1 MSNGRDITVIAGLS
15 GVGKTYVI
23 KALMRESDAYT
34 HFSAGSLIK
43 KRLASLDRD
52 QLRELDKDSILAN
65 QYLLVEQFNEE
76 VDALSKECA
85 VLFDAHMII
94 DNDEHIIEVPYEI
107 FERLSPVRIVFL
119 FDDAEKIIQR
129 REGDNSRKRPL
140 RAVEE
145 IAKQQE
151 RSIAIAKEYSNRLSI
166 PFVEIHAGDVSTLAA
181 TLKG

>member
-1 MSNGRDITVIAGLS
+1 MSNGRDITIIAGLS

-23 KALMRESDAYT
+23 NALMRESDAYT
-34 HFSAGSLIK
+34 NFSAGSLIK

-107 FERLSPVRIVFL
+107 FERLSPLRIVFL